1 MSNKIFWCKSC
12 LNMSTR
18 PRIQFDKRG
27 YCNACIWSEK
37 KKKYNF
43 NKRIKKFKKLISIN
57 NSKNMSAFDCIVP
70 VSGGKDGS
78 YVSYI
83 LKEKF
88 GLNPLT
94 VTSRPPL
101 AMEVGE
107 KNLNNFV
114 RSGYDHIHITANEE
128 VMRKINKHGFIE
140 MGFPY
145 YGWLI
150 SIFTLVIKTAIQFK
164 IPLIVYGE
172 DGEIEYGGS
181 SRNFN
186 KLLFESD
193 YIEKIYLEKGYKKV
207 MKAAKLSKKEMFWF
221 ELPKKKKEKNFKIY
235 LTHWSK
241 YENWDPYEHYL
252 VAKDKCGLEAS
263 EAQNSGTFTNFSQT
277 DQDLYALHTY
287 LCYLKF
293 GFGRATQDAGIEI
306 RRGAM
311 TRDQGLNLVKAFDG
325 MYPERFINRYLDYYK
340 MNQKEFD
347 AVLDKWTNKKLFF
360 KCEKTKKW
368 KPKFKIGED
377 FYFN

>member
-1 MSNKIFWCKSC
+1 MNKIFWCKSC

-18 PRIQFDKRG
+18 PRITFDSRG
-27 YCNACIWSEK
+27 WCNACQWAEK
-37 KKKYNF
+37 KKNF
-43 NKRIKKFKKLISIN
+43 KFNPRIKEFKKLIKKIRKLYKSP
-57 NSKNMSAFDCIVP
+57 FDCIVP

-83 LKEKF
+83 LKKKF

-94 VTSRPPL
+94 ITSRPPL
-101 AMEVGE
+101 TMDVGE

-114 RSGYDHIHITANEE
+114 RSGFDHIHITPNEE
-128 VMRKINKHGFIE
+128 TMRKVNKYGFIK

-150 SIFTLVIKTAIQFK
+150 SIFTSIIKTATQFK

-181 SRNFN
+181 KENLNTLIFG
-186 KLLFESD
+186 SD
-193 YIEKIYLEKGYKKV
+193 YIEKIYFESGYKKV
-207 MKAAKLSKKEMFWF
+207 MNAAKLTKQEMFWF
-221 ELPKKKKEKNFKIY
+221 ELPKRKDNFELY

-241 YENWDPYEHYL
+241 YENWDPYDHYL
-252 VAKDKCGLEAS
+252 VAKNNCGLQES
-263 EAQNSGTFTNFSQT
+263 KVQNSGTFTNFAQT

-306 RRGAM
+306 RRKAM

-325 MYPERFINRYLDYYK
+325 MYPESYIKKYLEYYK
-340 MNQKEFD
+340 MSKSEFNK
-347 AVLDKWTNKKLFF
+347 VLDKWANKKLF
-360 KCEKTKKW
+360 TKNTKSGIW
-368 KPKFKIGED
+368 EPKFTIGED
-377 FYFN
+377 FFYK